1 MLGSVAYDAK
11 VVPIWEGIKEFFLNQ
26 GVKFDFV
33 LFSNYEA
40 QVEALFSRFIDI
52 AWNTN
57 LAYVKCDRRLNGKA
71 RILAMRDTDLEFRSK
86 LITKA
91 DSRINSIS
99 DLKGCKV
106 GFGSRD
112 SAQAAIVPE
121 FYLMESGLSADSD
134 YQAIRFNS
142 DVGKHGDTGRS
153 ETEVLDSLLQGN
165 LDAGAVGESSW
176 AQLGPSAASQLKC
189 IWTSPPYSHCN
200 FTALPDFDDEASKLF
215 VNTLLKMDYEI
226 PEHRHILDLEGLK
239 RWVPG
244 EKKGY
249 DKIFEAVD
257 KTAYLITQ
265 K

>member
-11 VVPIWEGIKEFFLNQ
+11 VVPIWEGIKDFFLNQ
-26 GVKFDFV
+26 GVAFDFV

-40 QVEALFSRFIDI
+40 QVEALFSHFIDI

-57 LAYVKCDRRLNGKA
+57 LAYVKCEQRLNGKA
-71 RILAMRDTDLEFRSK
+71 KILAMRDTDLEFRSK
-86 LITKA
+86 LIVKN
-91 DSRINSIS
+91 DSKLNEIS
-99 DLKGCKV
+99 DLKGLKV

-121 FYLMESGLSADSD
+121 YYLIEAGLTDSD

-153 ETEVLDSLLQGN
+153 ETEVLDALLQGK
-165 LDAGAVGESSW
+165 LDAGAVGETSW
-176 AQLGPSAASQLKC
+176 AALSPAAAAQLKC
-189 IWTSPPYSHCN
+189 IWTSPAYSHCN
-200 FTALPDFDDEASKLF
+200 FTALPDFDENLSQLF
-215 VNTLLKMDYEI
+215 VDTLLKMDYNN

-249 DKIFEAVD
+249 DKVFEAVG
-257 KTAYLITQ
+257 KTGYL
-265 K
+265 KSAN